1 MGVSIKR
8 FIIFTLWAI
17 IYLKT
22 HFGVLRNPYF
32 IILVENNQLL
42 LNILFIVIILISY
55 YRDILASIKNIKL
68 KTICIYSLIPAI
80 ILLFGNLLLLFLI
93 FDSLVLESFSFS
105 ILFIIN
111 SLVIGPIYEEFIYR
125 FIFINNNW
133 QVKVK
138 LAAVILSSL
147 IFTFSH
153 GVSVD
158 GNIAMLVQFLM
169 LGIGLGIIYIRTN
182 NIFYCI
188 CTHFF
193 YNSFVLL
200 MSLV

>member
-1 MGVSIKR
+1 MYNKE
-8 FIIFTLWAI
+8 L
-17 IYLKT
+17 
-22 HFGVLRNPYF
+22 H
-32 IILVENNQLL
+32 
-42 LNILFIVIILISY
+42 
-55 YRDILASIKNIKL
+55 D
-68 KTICIYSLIPAI
+68 
-80 ILLFGNLLLLFLI
+80 LFLLT
-93 FDSLVLESFSFS
+93 SQL
-105 ILFIIN
+105 
-111 SLVIGPIYEEFIYR
+111 YEEFIYR

-138 LAAVILSSL
+138 LAAVIISSL

-158 GNIAMLVQFLM
+158 GNIAILVQFLM